1 MVSTT
6 ANENV
11 ALVTG
16 ASSGMGKAFAKALV
30 AEGLTV
36 YTASRRLE
44 QMSDLVQLGAVALK
58 MDITREGE
66 VQAAVQR
73 IERDHGGVDVLINNA
88 GFGIYGAMEDTT
100 IEDARYQFEV
110 NLFGMARLTQL
121 LLPAMRRKRAG
132 KIINISSMGG
142 KMYAPMGSWY
152 HATKHAVEGWSDCLR
167 LELSPFNIDVVIIEP
182 GVIATEFGDV
192 MLGPLLARSGSS
204 PYSKMANAVASAAKA
219 SFHNGSASDPQ
230 VIVDLILRAVRANKP
245 KTRYAAGKYAKPLMF
260 VRKWFG
266 DRIFDKMV
274 LAAMK

>member
-1 MVSTT
+1 
-6 ANENV
+6 
-11 ALVTG
+11 
-16 ASSGMGKAFAKALV
+16 
-30 AEGLTV
+30 
-36 YTASRRLE
+36 
-44 QMSDLVQLGAVALK
+44 
-58 MDITREGE
+58 
-66 VQAAVQR
+66 
-73 IERDHGGVDVLINNA
+73 
-88 GFGIYGAMEDTT
+88 
-100 IEDARYQFEV
+100 
-110 NLFGMARLTQL
+110 MARLTQL

-192 MLGPLLARSGSS
+192 MLGPLLARSGTG

-230 VIVDLILRAVRANKP
+230 VITDLILRAVRANKP

-260 VRKWFG
+260 ARKWFG